1 MSPCDSEKS
10 EIQPNLASGRQC
22 RPPAFHSGPLLLS
35 YVAPGSRGPVI
46 VGATPVALLR
56 SIGVVEL
63 ASIGR
68 MVQQR

>member
-10 EIQPNLASGRQC
+10 EIQPNLASGRAMQTTC
-22 RPPAFHSGPLLLS
+22 FPQWSSATVL
-35 YVAPGSRGPVI
+35 RGPWLTWSCYCWRNACGV
-46 VGATPVALLR
+46 LR